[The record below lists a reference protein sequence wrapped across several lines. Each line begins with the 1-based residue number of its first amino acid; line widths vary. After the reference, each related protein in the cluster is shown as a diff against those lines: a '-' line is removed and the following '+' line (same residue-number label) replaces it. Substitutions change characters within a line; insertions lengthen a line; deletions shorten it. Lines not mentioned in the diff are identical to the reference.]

1 MNPSTPLKIAGKRV
15 LRPLLYRFPPIFLS
29 PSSLY
34 TWLDILVKTHQ
45 LEGDVVEIGC
55 YLGGTATMGARLL
68 KTMRSP
74 RNYFVID
81 TFGGFVENQFE
92 SELKIGGARQLQRE
106 FSSNTP
112 SLARWVMNRH
122 GGRDVKML
130 QGDIAKLPD
139 HQIPSNITACLLDV
153 DLAEAI
159 YSGLSRIYPRLV
171 AGGMIAVDDC
181 DDDTLYKARI
191 GYERFM
197 KEHHFPVEMRL
208 GMGIVKKE

>member
-1 MNPSTPLKIAGKRV
+1 MNTTNPLKIVGKRV

-29 PSSLY
+29 PTSLY
-34 TWLDILVKTHQ
+34 TWLDILVKTHH
-45 LEGDVVEIGC
+45 LEGDAVEIGC
-55 YLGGTATMGARLL
+55 YLGGTATMSARLL
-68 KTMRSP
+68 KTMHSP

-81 TFGGFVENQFE
+81 TFGGFVEDQFE
-92 SELKIGGARQLQRE
+92 TEVTIGGARQLQQE

-112 SLARWVMNRH
+112 SLTRWVLNRH
-122 GGRDVKML
+122 GGQEVKMI

-139 HQIPSNITACLLDV
+139 QLIPAKLSACLLDV

-159 YSGLSRIYPRLV
+159 YCGLSRIYPRLV
-171 AGGMIAVDDC
+171 SGGMIAVDDC

-197 KEHHFPVEMRL
+197 NEHRLPIEIRL
-208 GMGIVKKE
+208 GMGIVKKD